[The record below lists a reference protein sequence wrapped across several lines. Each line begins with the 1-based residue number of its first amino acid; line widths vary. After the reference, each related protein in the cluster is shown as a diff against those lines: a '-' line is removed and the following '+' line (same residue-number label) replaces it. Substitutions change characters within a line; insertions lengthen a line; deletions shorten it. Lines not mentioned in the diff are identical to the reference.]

1 MTLETPAVPA
11 PVGTD
16 RLTDDGEA
24 PGPKRRRRR
33 RLLPAAGA
41 VAALIV
47 LIVLIVVLRGR
58 GSRAPARDR
67 AAGRVISMV
76 AVAAH
81 GGEMP
86 ERLTIGVALVKA
98 LGGGWDAASLPPA
111 DAVLAGASSNR

>member
-16 RLTDDGEA
+16 RITDDGEA

-33 RLLPAAGA
+33 RLLLAAGA
-41 VAALIV
+41 VAA

-67 AAGRVISMV
+67 AAGRVISVV

-98 LGGGWDAASLPPA
+98 LDGGWDAASLPPA